1 MNAPTLEALHGAAA
15 VEQPSAA
22 QRTVAAPVRGPGRP
36 GRRTGRGSGPQ
47 ARPARPLTGAPARR
61 APVQRPQSCS
71 VEAPGRVV
79 PGTGGWRLTERGIAL
94 VLITALLIVT
104 AALTVVGLTALRV
117 TGDRYAGAGLTA
129 LVKS

>member
-22 QRTVAAPVRGPGRP
+22 QRTVAAPVRAPARP
-36 GRRTGRGSGPQ
+36 GRRNGRGSGPQ
-47 ARPARPLTGAPARR
+47 ARPARPLTGAQARR
-61 APVQRPQSCS
+61 APVTRPQSCS

-79 PGTGGWRLTERGIAL
+79 PGTGAWRLTERGIAL
-94 VLITALLIVT
+94 VLITGLLIVT

-117 TGDRYAGAGLTA
+117 TGERYAGAGLTA
-129 LVKS
+129 LVQS